1 MRALLMI
8 AGIGLLGSPALA
20 DEMVVEVEL
29 PQLKVAEY
37 HRPYVAVWIA
47 RPDQTVAATL
57 DVWYAQEDGPEGKGE
72 SWLKDLRQ
80 WWRRIGR
87 TLEMP
92 VDGVSGP
99 TRAPGSHVLKYAGD
113 TGPLKALPPGE
124 YVLQVEAVREVGGRE
139 LVSIPFT
146 WPAKAPATAA
156 AAGESELGAIRL
168 ALVTAP

>member
-8 AGIGLLGSPALA
+8 AGLGLLGGPALA

-37 HRPYVAVWIA
+37 HRPYVAVWVA
-47 RPDQTVAATL
+47 RPDQSVAATL
-57 DVWYAQEDGPEGKGE
+57 EVWYAQEDGPEGEGE

-99 TRAPGSHVLKYAGD
+99 TRAPGSHVLTYAGD

-124 YVLQVEAVREVGGRE
+124 YVLQVEAAREVGGRE

-146 WPAKAPATAA
+146 WPGTAKAEAK
-156 AAGESELGAIRL
+156 GETELGGIRL
-168 ALVTAP
+168 TLVQAP